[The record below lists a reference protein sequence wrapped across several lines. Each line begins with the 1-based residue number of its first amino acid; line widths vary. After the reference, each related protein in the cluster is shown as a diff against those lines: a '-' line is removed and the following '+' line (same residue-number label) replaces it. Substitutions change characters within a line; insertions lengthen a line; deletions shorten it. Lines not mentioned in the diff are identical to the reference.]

1 MNDGKPVE
9 GGVQIRVDVQVGYMC
24 WCVFLNMC
32 DMPFSPT
39 WESQVPSE
47 QNRPV

>member
-9 GGVQIRVDVQVGYMC
+9 GDVQIRVDVQVGYIC

-32 DMPFSPT
+32 DMPFFAHLGKSSPL
-39 WESQVPSE
+39 
-47 QNRPV
+47 